1 MNRFKYLLLIS
12 FFAIGVNAQSI
23 DKIEAIIGDEIV
35 LTSEVESQYLQYLSQ
50 GKLKSDVIKCEIIED
65 LLLENAKYL
74 LSGYNTMSDEERKKF
89 DIENYLVFFKA
100 FFKKQSVYS
109 FIIFQLSYLSFDDE
123 KSVLIWSSYIT
134 AAIIYLL
141 VKSKKFKLKN

>member
-1 MNRFKYLLLIS
+1 MSIYIPVIFVSILYY
-12 FFAIGVNAQSI
+12 AIGYFIN
-23 DKIEAIIGDEIV
+23 K
-35 LTSEVESQYLQYLSQ
+35 
-50 GKLKSDVIKCEIIED
+50 
-65 LLLENAKYL
+65 ENAKYL
-74 LSGYNTMSDEERKKF
+74 LTGYNTMSDEERKKF

-109 FIIFQLSYLSFDDE
+109 FIIFQLSYLYFDDE

-141 VKSKKFKLKN
+141 VKSKKFKQKTKTYL